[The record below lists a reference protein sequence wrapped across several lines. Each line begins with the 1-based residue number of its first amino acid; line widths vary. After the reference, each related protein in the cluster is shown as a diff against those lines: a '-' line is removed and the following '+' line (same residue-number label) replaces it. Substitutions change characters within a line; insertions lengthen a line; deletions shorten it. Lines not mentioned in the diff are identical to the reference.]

1 MQQIQRDIAQALQ
14 VQPPFQ
20 SEADVQAQIARRI
33 AFIQQCLKDSGLKT
47 LVLGISGGVDSLTAG
62 LLAQR
67 AVEQLREQTG
77 DQAYRFI
84 AVRLPYQVQQDEA
97 DAQASLAT
105 IRADEEQTVN
115 IGPSVKA
122 LAEQLEA
129 LEGLEPAKSDFVIG
143 NIKARI
149 RMVAQYAIA
158 GARGGL
164 VIGTDHA
171 AEAVMGFFT
180 KFGDGA
186 CDLAPLSGLAK
197 HQVRALA
204 RALGAPGEPGGEDPH
219 RRPRGPAPRP
229 SGRGFPRRHLC
240 RDRRLPARPA
250 AARGSCAGDRRHLP
264 QDPAQARTAEGA
276 LSLPVRAAGPS
287 STGLCRGR
295 ECACRNQVFKSA
307 RRRARRKLYPCEGQP
322 CAPVSPP
329 CSSVSCWP
337 ARPADTHPRYS
348 RRYGRST
355 PSATAI
361 RTTAKASD

>member
-204 RALGAPGEPGGEDPH
+204 RALGAPE
-219 RRPRGPAPRP
+219 
-229 SGRGFPRRHLC
+229 HLVEKI
-240 RDRRLPARPA
+240 PA
-250 AARGSCAGDRRHLP
+250 ADLEALRPGH
-264 QDPAQARTAEGA
+264 PAEASHGVTYAEIDA
-276 LSLPVRAAGPS
+276 FLH
-287 STGLCRGR
+287 
-295 ECACRNQVFKSA
+295 
-307 RRRARRKLYPCEGQP
+307 GQP
-322 CAPVSPP
+322 LREEAARVIVDTYHKTQHKRELPKAP
-329 CSSVSCWP
+329 
-337 ARPADTHPRYS
+337 
-348 RRYGRST
+348 
-355 PSATAI
+355 
-361 RTTAKASD
+361 